1 MSVCRVFSCVVGRG
15 CLLWQV
21 ILVVLRCRFKRSKSI
36 THTTSM
42 IFLLYQTQHHQIWIE
57 IDSTVTIYP
66 QDENG
71 WWRKDKSLPLSN
83 SQNNCLSWWTISVT
97 INKTLLFIPALIP
110 DPKIRIRSHHR
121 QKAEVATAQHHP
133 PVVQT
138 NERMPCTGED
148 LHTWGVAHQYHP
160 VLAQLHKINLHMT
173 IYLDSC
179 TRPIQG
185 LGCFFFFHPHSLSD
199 VTSLNRPQISQRNF
213 ENSKLSVMSK
223 AKTMQ
228 TREIHLT
235 INPYQHAQHP
245 SWRFKRAY

>member
-1 MSVCRVFSCVVGRG
+1 
-15 CLLWQV
+15 
-21 ILVVLRCRFKRSKSI
+21 
-36 THTTSM
+36 M

-185 LGCFFFFHPHSLSD
+185 LGCFFFFTLIHW
-199 VTSLNRPQISQRNF
+199 
-213 ENSKLSVMSK
+213 VMSRHLIDLK
-223 AKTMQ
+223 FHKGILKTLNSQLCQKQKLCKQEKYISPSTLINMLN
-228 TREIHLT
+228 THLEGLREHI
-235 INPYQHAQHP
+235 
-245 SWRFKRAY
+245 KRGVGLK

>member
-1 MSVCRVFSCVVGRG
+1 
-15 CLLWQV
+15 
-21 ILVVLRCRFKRSKSI
+21 
-36 THTTSM
+36 M

-228 TREIHLT
+228 TREIHPTQADRSTKNNCILL
-235 INPYQHAQHP
+235 NAQGKQLHQFQLDFSCAHLYQQMTVAKNVQIIL
-245 SWRFKRAY
+245 KIKI